1 MIQGGF
7 ARDAALSKVAE
18 LPLHF
23 PDEVPSPTE
32 FDLFSTDNGS
42 MEEQRAF
49 EIWWKKQTGR
59 SAVVIS
65 GFEYEA
71 TLELKE

>member
-1 MIQGGF
+1 MTM
-7 ARDAALSKVAE
+7 S
-18 LPLHF
+18 
-23 PDEVPSPTE
+23 E
-32 FDLFSTDNGS
+32 FDVFSTKMDS

-59 SAVVIS
+59 SAVVIN

-71 TLELKE
+71 TLELNE